1 MLDAFLSLLA
11 FALAILVVWKLPDW
25 SGLKRRLAAVDGR
38 TEALQKMSAR
48 FGLRQTRLTGEL
60 ADAASERARAE
71 HERAAAAS
79 ELRTAEAMNEAALRI
94 VDDDHGVPGAT
105 VWLFLMANR
114 KPESMVAKGGG
125 TYHYDHSWAQ
135 PQSVLV
141 AAPTLERARALVE
154 QRFPSALGF
163 GVVKSD
169 AAPPHLARMFQA
181 CAPAGAH
188 PA

>member
-1 MLDAFLSLLA
+1 MFDAFLSLLA
-11 FALAILVVWKLPDW
+11 FGSAILVVWKFPDW

-71 HERAAAAS
+71 HERGVAAA

-94 VDDDHGVPGAT
+94 VDDDHAVPGST
-105 VWLFLMANR
+105 VWLFLLANR

-125 TYHYDHSWAQ
+125 TYHYDGSWTH

-163 GVVKSD
+163 AIVKAD
-169 AAPPHLARMFQA
+169 AAPAHLARMFA
-181 CAPAGAH
+181 SCAPAGAQ